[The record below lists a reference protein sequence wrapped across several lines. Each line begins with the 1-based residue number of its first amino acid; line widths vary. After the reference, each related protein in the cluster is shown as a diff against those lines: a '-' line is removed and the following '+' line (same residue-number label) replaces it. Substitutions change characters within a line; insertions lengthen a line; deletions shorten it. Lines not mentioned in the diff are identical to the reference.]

1 MASKVNSNK
10 SDEQN
15 YQVKKDDYKKFTHA
29 IVCRVLLQPLEKQH
43 NLEIDITS
51 SYLLR
56 WQHMGYLAP
65 FNDLA
70 KKQLNVA
77 FIGPGQK
84 YYKITP

>member
-1 MASKVNSNK
+1 MTSKVNSNK

-29 IVCRVLLQPLEKQH
+29 IACRVLLEPLEKQH

-70 KKQLNVA
+70 KNPLNVA

-84 YYKITP
+84 YYKVTT